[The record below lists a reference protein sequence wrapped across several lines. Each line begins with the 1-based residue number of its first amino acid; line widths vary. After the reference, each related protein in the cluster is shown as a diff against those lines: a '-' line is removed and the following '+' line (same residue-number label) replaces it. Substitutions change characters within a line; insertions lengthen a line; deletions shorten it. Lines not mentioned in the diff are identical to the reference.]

1 VCASSGAHDLSIFF
15 VMCVL
20 AAVSRRA
27 YDRAS
32 NDVII
37 LPPSEHRVH
46 TFGCEMIITGLC
58 TTSSICSQS
67 MKRLRRH
74 SMRSR
79 KTSTLH
85 TPSQA
90 KPPTSI
96 KISRNRFI
104 RRFTLM
110 NIPMNTRMNVSLIN
124 ITKLFIG
131 IDEFKLYLSVMWHRQ
146 IYGAIFIGVTSPMN
160 G

>member
-1 VCASSGAHDLSIFF
+1 MCASSGAHDLSIFF

-58 TTSSICSQS
+58 TTSSICSVNETA
-67 MKRLRRH
+67 LE
-74 SMRSR
+74 
-79 KTSTLH
+79 TLH
-85 TPSQA
+85 EV
-90 KPPTSI
+90 KED
-96 KISRNRFI
+96 
-104 RRFTLM
+104 
-110 NIPMNTRMNVSLIN
+110 IN
-124 ITKLFIG
+124 SAHSFAGEATYINQNF
-131 IDEFKLYLSVMWHRQ
+131 SVTGSFVGLH
-146 IYGAIFIGVTSPMN
+146 
-160 G
+160 